1 MVEFYQLRQLVAIA
15 EAGTLSKAAELVHLS
30 QPALSRSMQKLE
42 AEWNLTLFDRQ
53 KNKITLNKAGE
64 LAVQHARRVLED
76 MDNLTSAIQAYERSL
91 RTISIGSCAP
101 GPILELLP
109 FLTQHFFGM
118 AVSSETVPPDELLP
132 ALENNTYQ
140 IIITSQ
146 PIDAPDLLCQ
156 ELCREQLFLTVPPAH
171 PMADKKDGIY
181 LDELAGET
189 MLLYKA
195 IGIWEERTISKM
207 SQTRFIVQDQDDS
220 FAALIQASAL
230 PAFASNLTMKNG
242 GPGQNRCAVPILDP
256 EASITFYISV
266 KKTNRAYLPG

>member
-1 MVEFYQLRQLVAIA
+1 MAELYQLRQLVAIA
-15 EAGTLSKAAELVHLS
+15 ETGTLSKAAELVHLS

-42 AEWNLTLFDRQ
+42 SEWNLPLFDRQ

-64 LAVQHARRVLED
+64 IAVQHARRVLED
-76 MDNLTSAIQAYERSL
+76 MDNLNLAIQAYERSL

-118 AVSSETVPPDELLP
+118 AVSSETVPPDTLLP

-140 IIITSQ
+140 IIITDQ
-146 PIDAPDLLCQ
+146 PVKAPGILCQ

-171 PMADKKDGIY
+171 PLAGKKDGIY
-181 LDELAGET
+181 LEELAGET
-189 MLLYKA
+189 MLLFKT
-195 IGIWEERTISKM
+195 IGIWDERVTSKM
-207 SQTRFIVQDQDDS
+207 NQTTFIVQDQDDS
-220 FAALIQASAL
+220 FSALIQASAL
-230 PAFASNLTMKNG
+230 PAFASDLTMKNG
-242 GPGQNRCAVPILDP
+242 GPGQNRCAIPILDP

-266 KKTNRAYLPG
+266 KKTNRTYLPG